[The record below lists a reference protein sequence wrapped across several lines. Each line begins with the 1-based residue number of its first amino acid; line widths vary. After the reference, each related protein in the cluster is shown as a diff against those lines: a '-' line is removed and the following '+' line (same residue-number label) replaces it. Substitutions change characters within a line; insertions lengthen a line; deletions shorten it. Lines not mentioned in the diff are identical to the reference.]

1 MPSVLKS
8 FYLAMI
14 LSLCITKLVSCDFHN
29 LIECSKY
36 ALHISTLS
44 LNLIYNNSLM
54 TLQRLGT
61 FCISEK
67 ANDFFLYFRGGEQIM
82 LVNSVITDIAV
93 TEKNYCVHRF
103 SLLKEVYIEVD

>member
-1 MPSVLKS
+1 
-8 FYLAMI
+8 MI
-14 LSLCITKLVSCDFHN
+14 LSLCIAKLVSCDFHN

-44 LNLIYNNSLM
+44 LNLIYNNSLL

-67 ANDFFLYFRGGEQIM
+67 ANDFFFVFQHVYRSTRILGGEQIM

-93 TEKNYCVHRF
+93 TAKK
-103 SLLKEVYIEVD
+103 LLRAQV

>member
-1 MPSVLKS
+1 
-8 FYLAMI
+8 MI
-14 LSLCITKLVSCDFHN
+14 LSLCIAKLVSCDFHN
-29 LIECSKY
+29 LIEYSKY

-44 LNLIYNNSLM
+44 LNLIYNNSLL

-67 ANDFFLYFRGGEQIM
+67 ANDFFVFQHVYRSTRILGGEQIM

-93 TEKNYCVHRF
+93 TEKK
-103 SLLKEVYIEVD
+103 LLRAQV